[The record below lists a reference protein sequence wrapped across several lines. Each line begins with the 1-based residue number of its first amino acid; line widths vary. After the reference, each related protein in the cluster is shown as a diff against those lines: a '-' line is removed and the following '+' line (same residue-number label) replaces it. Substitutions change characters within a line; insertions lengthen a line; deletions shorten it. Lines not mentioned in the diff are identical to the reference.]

1 MSMGIAFSG
10 SRLRLLH
17 GANAETILNLQKFEG
32 GGRAV
37 KNAFLCGGSASSGDV
52 EK

>member
-1 MSMGIAFSG
+1 
-10 SRLRLLH
+10 
-17 GANAETILNLQKFEG
+17 
-32 GGRAV
+32 V